1 MRTWLLGAMVLIYA
15 TTPAGAGR
23 THFGWQYGTELNP
36 ERGVEVE
43 TWIIDMHRLN
53 KAGGTVDDETGFWWG
68 IVVAVSEHVEL
79 AIPIEA
85 EYVDNRD
92 PANPPA
98 TNFIRFGGEVRWR
111 PQSPDPIEAGP
122 LTNLFRFGV

>member
-1 MRTWLLGAMVLIYA
+1 MVRAALVCGVALGLS
-15 TTPAGAGR
+15 AGAAHAGR
-23 THFGWQYGTELNP
+23 THFAWQYGTELNP

-43 TWIIDMHRLN
+43 TWIIDMHKLN
-53 KAGGTVDDETGFWWG
+53 KAGGIVDDETGFWWG

-92 PANPPA
+92 PANPP
-98 TNFIRFGGEVRWR
+98 TSQFIRFGGEVRWR
-111 PQSPDPIEAGP
+111 
-122 LTNLFRFGV
+122 